1 MKRGVASKLEDHTT
15 VVRWRMRRRWRPS
28 PGGGDGGPVR
38 ISRSRR
44 GSRGGDRG
52 RGAVEKRKGER
63 NPTEEG

>member
-44 GSRGGDRG
+44 GKPG
-52 RGAVEKRKGER
+52 RGPRER
-63 NPTEEG
+63 SS